1 MDRRRYLKRMSREA
15 ALRLW
20 MGQPAAAPLPAE
32 TVSTAQA
39 VGRVTAGPVFA
50 ARSVPHFPASAM
62 DGLAVRAVDTFHA
75 SERRPVTLAAGSFVV
90 VDTGDPIPE
99 GFDAVVMIEDVRWLP
114 EGGVALVEAASP
126 WQHVRMAGED
136 LAATEMVLPRGQL
149 IGPEAVAALLAG
161 GVMELAVHR
170 APRVAVIPTGD
181 ELVEADDPRAAEAG
195 AIPETNSHLIAGIA
209 AGWGAEVTRW
219 PIVEDQP
226 RALSWVLSRAVE
238 DADVV
243 CVNAG
248 SSAGRDD
255 FAPVIIGEAGELL
268 AHGVEIMPGKPMAL
282 GIVAGTPVLG
292 VPGYPVSAWVVCREF
307 LRPLLFRMRGLPEP
321 ARLEVPAVMGRAT
334 PSRAGTEEH
343 LRVKAGRVGDRLVAV
358 PMARGASL
366 LSSVV
371 RADGIIRVP
380 AHAEGIAAG
389 EAVMLEPLRDVGE
402 IERQLLVVGSHDI
415 TLDVADDL
423 LRAREGAGLSSAHVG
438 SLGGLS
444 ALKRGECHLAG
455 THLLDE
461 LTGDYNLSAVKRFFP
476 EGGVALVNLCYRMQG
491 LIVAPG
497 NPLGL
502 RSIADVA
509 ELGAQFINR
518 QSGSGTRMLLD
529 YELRR
534 RSIAPDRIVG
544 YHRELYTHL
553 AVAAA
558 IAGGGADVGL
568 GILAAAK
575 ALGLEFVPLAEE
587 RYDLAIRGDALA
599 STPVRELL
607 EVIASPE
614 FHAAVAALG
623 GYDLR
628 DCGRLLLSPNA
639 AEAAGEAAPE

>member
-1 MDRRRYLKRMSREA
+1 
-15 ALRLW
+15 
-20 MGQPAAAPLPAE
+20 
-32 TVSTAQA
+32 
-39 VGRVTAGPVFA
+39 
-50 ARSVPHFPASAM
+50 
-62 DGLAVRAVDTFHA
+62 
-75 SERRPVTLAAGSFVV
+75 
-90 VDTGDPIPE
+90 
-99 GFDAVVMIEDVRWLP
+99 
-114 EGGVALVEAASP
+114 
-126 WQHVRMAGED
+126 
-136 LAATEMVLPRGQL
+136 MVLPRGQL
-149 IGPEAVAALLAG
+149 IGPEAVAALLAC
-161 GVMELAVHR
+161 GVTEVAVHR

-195 AIPETNSHLIAGIA
+195 AIPETNSHLIAGLA
-209 AGWGAEVTRW
+209 REWGAEVTRW

-226 RALSWVLSRAVE
+226 QALRWALSRAVE
-238 DADVV
+238 DADIV

-255 FAPVIIGEAGELL
+255 FAPVIIGEAGDLL

-282 GIVAGTPVLG
+282 GIVSDTPVLG

-321 ARLEVPAVMGRAT
+321 ARVEVPAIMGRAT
-334 PSRAGTEEH
+334 PSRTGTEEH
-343 LRVKAGRVGDRLVAV
+343 LRVKAGRVGDRLVVV

-371 RADGIIRVP
+371 RADGIVRIP
-380 AHAEGIAAG
+380 AHAEGIGAG
-389 EAVMLEPLRDVGE
+389 EPVMLEPLRDVGE
-402 IERQLLVVGSHDI
+402 MERQLLVVGSHDI

-423 LRAREGAGLSSAHVG
+423 LRGRGQERSDARGGLSSAHVG

-461 LTGDYNLSAVKRFFP
+461 LTGDYNLWAVKRFFP

-497 NPLGL
+497 NPLSL
-502 RSIADVA
+502 HSIADVA
-509 ELGAQFINR
+509 ERGAQFINR

-534 RSIAPDRIVG
+534 RSIAPDRLAG

-568 GILAAAK
+568 GILAAAR
-575 ALGLEFVPLAEE
+575 ALSLDFIPLAEE
-587 RYDLAIRGDALA
+587 RYDLAIRGDTLA

-607 EVIASPE
+607 EVIASAE

-639 AEAAGEAAPE
+639 AETGDQEGGTPAAP